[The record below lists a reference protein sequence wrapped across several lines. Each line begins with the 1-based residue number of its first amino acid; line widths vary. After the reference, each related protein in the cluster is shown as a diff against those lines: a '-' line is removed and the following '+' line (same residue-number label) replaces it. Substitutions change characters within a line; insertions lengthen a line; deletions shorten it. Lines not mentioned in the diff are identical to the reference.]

1 MLVCINGG
9 IHINTSIHIN
19 TINTN
24 INTRG
29 ILLVVVGTAGAG
41 VFFVP

>member
-1 MLVCINGG
+1 VCINGG
-9 IHINTSIHIN
+9 IHININ
-19 TINTN
+19 TIN